1 MDDSSSGGIRLL
13 LGLIAGALIGVSMGL
28 GVDIVGTET
37 AIMAAAVSVIVG
49 FASTYLLKMGV
60 PRRDKP
66 SAMGIV
72 ALLVMLACYLVI
84 GRLVLAPDNTACV
97 AMYAIAGLILAWFFL
112 TSVAEGSLLY
122 AFGIGGLGG
131 GILGLVVP
139 IAFAASFSLLFNSFN
154 NNPDEKTLVS
164 LYLVLIC
171 TIPGAFA
178 AAAGRMSGWGL
189 VEHTKEDVW
198 AFNSDGRLYVKQATR

>member
-84 GRLVLAPDNTACV
+84 GRLVLATDNTA
-97 AMYAIAGLILAWFFL
+97 GRRLLALRLRYWWVGRWHFGVSCSNRLRCFFL
-112 TSVAEGSLLY
+112 PP
-122 AFGIGGLGG
+122 F
-131 GILGLVVP
+131 
-139 IAFAASFSLLFNSFN
+139 
-154 NNPDEKTLVS
+154 
-164 LYLVLIC
+164 
-171 TIPGAFA
+171 
-178 AAAGRMSGWGL
+178 
-189 VEHTKEDVW
+189 
-198 AFNSDGRLYVKQATR
+198 